1 MNEYLTADDVRL
13 LESCY
18 ARCSCGACT
27 PRREAIAKAL
37 RIIGASGLKPS
48 DPAPDFQLLGVDEM
62 KAFGADQAEAWVNG
76 SWEDVGQDATESG
89 QPKDDPL

>member
-1 MNEYLTADDVRL
+1 MHESLTADDVRL

-18 ARCSCGACT
+18 ARCSCASCT
-27 PRREAIAKAL
+27 VRREVIAKAL
-37 RIIGASGLKPS
+37 RIIGAHEPKPVSGALR
-48 DPAPDFQLLGVDEM
+48 
-62 KAFGADQAEAWVNG
+62 EAWVNG